1 MLSNLDKYQ
10 SVLPSEAII
19 TKNYREF
26 CRMIKDHFIDIKHKI
41 RYLCEKVDFER
52 NILRT
57 KSTELTERDK
67 KTIFEYIKRI
77 ELDIAKWI
85 KIRNRL
91 YKLANSE
98 KRLLKVFNNLP

>member
-1 MLSNLDKYQ
+1 MLSNLDKYK

-19 TKNYREF
+19 TKNYKEF

-41 RYLCEKVDFER
+41 FYLCEKVDAEK

-57 KSTELTERDK
+57 KSAKLTERDK
-67 KTIFEYIKRI
+67 KNICDYINRI
-77 ELDIAKWI
+77 EFDIVRWS
-85 KIRNRL
+85 KIRTRL

-98 KRLLKVFNNLP
+98 KRLIKLFNHLP